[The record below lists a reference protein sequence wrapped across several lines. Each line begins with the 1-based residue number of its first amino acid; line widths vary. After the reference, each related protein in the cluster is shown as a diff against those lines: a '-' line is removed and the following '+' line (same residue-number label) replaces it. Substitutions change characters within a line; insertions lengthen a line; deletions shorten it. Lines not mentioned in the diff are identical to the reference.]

1 MKDGRLLKNDTKLSE
16 KEVKTV
22 NKILKDFDI
31 TALSIEKVRSVYKV
45 KTASVNLCLKR
56 LKHGKNKAENGNE
69 LVKLLNNNGFKLV
82 PKYYNTKEKNLFI
95 KYKGLYFYLTEWI
108 DGKECNLD
116 EIKEAEACAKLL
128 ADFHKATS
136 NVDVNKFNI
145 RNNIKSWPEVYKKKV
160 YDIKNYEKIIANK
173 KIPTSFD
180 IYFKENINFFLNRAM
195 LAMKIL
201 NTSEYYKITS
211 SSKGNTLCHDSFY
224 YQNVIKKDDKYYII
238 DLDSIVIDLQIKDL
252 GKFIRRLMTKKSY
265 GWDFSKALK
274 IIEAYNSIKKLH
286 KSELEV
292 MLAIIIFPH
301 TFWKLGRKR
310 YIKCKNWSEQKFNH
324 KLKKIIEN
332 MELEEKFTENYIAY
346 LDKI

>member
-1 MKDGRLLKNDTKLSE
+1 MKDGRLLKNDTELSE
-16 KEVKTV
+16 KEARII
-22 NKILKDFDI
+22 NKILKNFDI
-31 TALSIEKVRSVYKV
+31 SALNIEKVRSVYKI
-45 KTASVNLCLKR
+45 KTASGNLCLKR

-69 LVKLLNNNGFKLV
+69 LVNLLERNGFNQV
-82 PKYYNTKEKNLFI
+82 PKYYKTKENNLFI

-116 EIKEAEACAKLL
+116 EIKEVEACARLL
-128 ADFHKATS
+128 ANFHKATS
-136 NVDVNKFNI
+136 NVEANKFNI

-195 LAMKIL
+195 LSLKIL

-211 SSKGNTLCHDSFY
+211 NSKGNTLCHDSFY
-224 YQNVIKKDDKYYII
+224 YQNVIKKDDEYYII

-252 GKFIRRLMTKKSY
+252 GKFIRRLMSKKSY
-265 GWDFSKALK
+265 KWDFSKALK
-274 IIEAYNSIKKLH
+274 IIEAYSTIKKLD
-286 KSELEV
+286 KPQLEV

-310 YIKCKNWSEQKFNH
+310 YIKCKHWSEQKFNH
-324 KLKKIIEN
+324 KLKKIIAN
-332 MELEEKFTENYIAY
+332 MELEEKFTEDFLAY